1 MPFGSPSAPYVARD
15 VVDGTARALGMGIAE
30 ETRRRTFPRVSADC
44 TFKLA
49 ELGADGGVVGA
60 ARVAMVGLSG

>member
-1 MPFGSPSAPYVARD
+1 MPFESPSAPFVALD
-15 VVDGTARALGMGIAE
+15 AVDGTARALGMGIAE
-30 ETRRRTFPRVSADC
+30 GTRRRTFPQVSADC

-49 ELGADGGVVGA
+49 ELGADAGVVGA